1 MMRLIPSAK
10 RTSFSHRPMLTVW
23 SCLLAATLH
32 DANVSAVDFATHVV
46 DPHPGKVVYAVSV
59 ADINGDGADDIV
71 AATENR
77 VLWYQAPDWQ
87 AHVILDGVTQPDNVC
102 ITALDIDRDG
112 QVDLAIGAGWP
123 ENGGTIQWL
132 SRGDDVDAPW
142 QRHAITAEPWTH
154 RMRWADVLGKGEP
167 QLIVSPLNATVHP
180 DGVRLLA
187 LEIPRDPRRDRW
199 KPTLLN
205 DDLNRLH
212 NHWCVAPDVI
222 GMPAESSKDRP
233 VTLTASEE
241 GVSVITPDPNLPNGY
256 RRIALVPGA
265 KGDEPSQRGAGEVKT
280 GQLADGTRLIA
291 TIEPMHGTHAVVYL
305 LPDVLTDEAP
315 ERTVLTDKL
324 RGGHALWCADVDNDG
339 SDEII
344 VGYRDSN
351 PSVGILLFDHQ
362 SDGTWAEQRVGDE
375 VACEDL
381 VVDDVNGD
389 GWLDIIAGGRATHNV
404 VLYLNQGGTTASASA
419 DE

>member
-1 MMRLIPSAK
+1 MIRSVPSAK
-10 RTSFSHRPMLTVW
+10 GTPLSGRPMLAAW
-23 SCLLAATLH
+23 SCVLATTLLAT
-32 DANVSAVDFATHVV
+32 NVSAVDFVPQVV
-46 DPHPGKVVYAVSV
+46 DAHPGKVVYAVTI
-59 ADINGDGADDIV
+59 ADIDEDGADDIV
-71 AATENR
+71 AVTENR

-102 ITALDIDRDG
+102 IAPLDIDRDG
-112 QVDLAIGAGWP
+112 HVDLALGAGWP
-123 ENGGTIQWL
+123 KNGGTIQWL
-132 SRGDDVDAPW
+132 SRGEDIDAPW

-187 LEIPRDPRRDRW
+187 LEIPSDPRSDRW

-212 NHWCVAPDVI
+212 NHWCVAPGAI
-222 GMPAESSKDRP
+222 GMAAASGEDRP

-241 GVSVITPDPNLPNGY
+241 GVSVISPDPNSPNRF
-256 RRIALVPGA
+256 RRTALLPGA
-265 KGDEPSQRGAGEVKT
+265 EGDEPSQRGAGEVKT
-280 GQLADGTRLIA
+280 GQLADGTRFLA
-291 TIEPMHGTHAVVYL
+291 TIEPMHGTHAVVYR
-305 LPDVLTDEAP
+305 LPDVLSDKAP
-315 ERTVLTDKL
+315 ERSVLTDKL
-324 RGGHALWCADVDNDG
+324 RGGHAIWCADIDRDG

-344 VGYRDSN
+344 VGYRDAN

-362 SDGTWAEQRVGDE
+362 SDGTWTQQRVGDE

-381 VVDDVNGD
+381 IVDDVNGD
-389 GWLDIIAGGRATHNV
+389 GWPDIIAGGRATHNI
-404 VLYLNQGGTTASASA
+404 VLYVNQGGTTPSK
-419 DE
+419 